1 MTTFRFILLLTLACG
16 GTVLHGPAT
25 RGEVEAVKRL
35 LDSGADV
42 DATNKDNLTAL
53 HMVAF
58 MDRADVVT
66 ALLEHGADAEAQE
79 KNGVTALHVAAQV
92 GQADVAKRLLEAGA
106 DVEARTT
113 DGWTP
118 RDLGKNKHKDIIRL
132 LDQATSS

>member
-1 MTTFRFILLLTLACG
+1 MTTVTVRFMLLFILLLTP
-16 GTVLHGPAT
+16 TVAT
-25 RGEVEAVKRL
+25 GEP
-35 LDSGADV
+35 
-42 DATNKDNLTAL
+42 TAL
-53 HMVAF
+53 HVA
-58 MDRADVVT
+58 AAAGQAAVVT